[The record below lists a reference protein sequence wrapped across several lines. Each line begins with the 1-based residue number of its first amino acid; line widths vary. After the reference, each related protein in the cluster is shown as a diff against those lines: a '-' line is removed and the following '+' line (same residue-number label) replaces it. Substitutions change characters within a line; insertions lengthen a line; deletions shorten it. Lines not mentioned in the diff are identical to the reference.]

1 MLVEKPPDEC
11 LKRRGNSDTER
22 VRRGNER
29 GRKKRS
35 GGVGGWRRRSGCL
48 ELGEKGGGGQRRWME
63 RQRERDG
70 GREGR
75 RSCRLERQRLRFRPE
90 MSDESE
96 AFWEVASIGLL
107 RLRQSATEAGKFTMT
122 PSVR

>member
-1 MLVEKPPDEC
+1 MTQYVCEGGTNEEERKDLVDGGGLVALNEEGEKSEEMDVE
-11 LKRRGNSDTER
+11 TER
-22 VRRGNER
+22 E
-29 GRKKRS
+29 
-35 GGVGGWRRRSGCL
+35 GWRS
-48 ELGEKGGGGQRRWME
+48 
-63 RQRERDG
+63 G

-107 RLRQSATEAGKFTMT
+107 RLRRSATGAGKFTTT
-122 PSVR
+122 PSAR